1 MSTVS
6 SRINHGI
13 TLGNPGYYSPLTVTT
28 TGYISNAGTGVAV
41 YDATAGY
48 TLVNY
53 GGISATGTYAAVNSI
68 NGGSVDNIGSISG
81 ASGVVLGGPG
91 TVTNSGVLSAYA
103 ATAVQLS
110 GGGNVTNLSGGL
122 ITATGGSLPAVQ
134 VSNGS
139 GAATITNYGTIS
151 GSEGVYAG
159 ANAAQTLIDSG
170 TIIGS
175 GGTAVA
181 LGAGTGLV
189 QFRPGNLL
197 MQGTVT
203 GGGIE
208 RARVRLGCQHRHIGR
223 HRCELHQFR
232 YRNRRCWRVVGADRQ
247 QHVHRQRRADR
258 LRHADQRGVA
268 DRGQAQPERRT
279 TDEPGRAASSRRRIS
294 MASAERPM
302 AWSTRAPSTRRT
314 RCQTMPCC

>member
-1 MSTVS
+1 M
-6 SRINHGI
+6 
-13 TLGNPGYYSPLTVTT
+13 
-28 TGYISNAGTGVAV
+28 
-41 YDATAGY
+41 
-48 TLVNY
+48 
-53 GGISATGTYAAVNSI
+53 
-68 NGGSVDNIGSISG
+68 
-81 ASGVVLGGPG
+81 VLGGPG

-203 GGGIE
+203 GGGSSE
-208 RARVRLGCQHRHIGR
+208 LEFASGASTGTLDGIGASFINFATGTVDTGASW
-223 HRCELHQFR
+223 ELTGSNTFTGSAALTDSGTLINAGSLSGDKLSLSGGQLT
-232 YRNRRCWRVVGADRQ
+232 NLSG
-247 QHVHRQRRADR
+247 
-258 LRHADQRGVA
+258 GVITSA
-268 DRGQAQPERRT
+268 YIYGVSGT
-279 TDEPGRAASSRRRIS
+279 TDGVVNQGTIDTPNTVSNYAVLLKGQGNLSNAAGALIAVPTALS
-294 MASAERPM
+294 
-302 AWSTRAPSTRRT
+302 
-314 RCQTMPCC
+314 